1 MPITTLDITDFR
13 NIAKA
18 SLEPHADGLNVIVG
32 SNGSGKTS
40 LLEAIYY
47 LSNGRSFRASTA
59 TRLIRHQAH
68 KFAVF
73 AKILKDYEFVLPIG
87 AERDLGGV
95 SKLRVAEES
104 VDSIAELAACLP
116 LRMINSQSQALLEGA
131 PALRRRYL
139 DWGLF
144 YQADNFFSCWRQ
156 FERILKQ
163 RNALLK
169 QHARRDELTVW
180 NHELCKYTL
189 VFNELRQSYVDVLS
203 PAILTT
209 CEQLLPGMPIDIC
222 YKPGWDSQVD
232 YATVLEANFL
242 DDLRYG
248 GTQKGPHRA
257 ELEITIKGV
266 LAKHFLSR
274 GQQKLLIC
282 AMILA
287 QGAVLA
293 KYTNKGLI
301 YLVDDLPA
309 ELDLAS
315 RQKLISL
322 LSQQQKQVFVTAIER
337 NAIADLVPDNTPTPL
352 KVFHVEHGQVTSLE

>member
-1 MPITTLDITDFR
+1 MPITTLEITDFR

-18 SLEPHADGLNVIVG
+18 ALEPNADGLNVIVG
-32 SNGSGKTS
+32 ANGSGKTS

-47 LSNGRSFRASTA
+47 LGSGRSFRASTP
-59 TRLIRHQAH
+59 TRLVRHQAQ

-73 AKILKDYEFVLPIG
+73 AKVLKDYEFVLPIG
-87 AERDLGGV
+87 AERELSGV

-104 VDSIAELAACLP
+104 VDSIADLAACLP
-116 LRMINSQSQALLEGA
+116 LRMINSQSQALLEGG
-131 PALRRRYL
+131 PALRRQYL

-144 YQADNFFSCWRQ
+144 YQAENFFNCWRQ

-169 QHARRDELTVW
+169 QQVRRDELAVW
-180 NHELCKYTL
+180 THELCKYAL
-189 VFNELRQSYVDVLS
+189 VFNELRQSYINL
-203 PAILTT
+203 LTPMIVAT
-209 CEQLLPGMPIDIC
+209 CEQLLPDMVFEIS
-222 YKPGWDSQVD
+222 YKPGWDLQRD
-232 YATVLEANFL
+232 YAAVLQANYL

-248 GTQKGPHRA
+248 STQKGPHRA
-257 ELEITIKGV
+257 ELEVTINGV

-293 KYTNKGLI
+293 KYTKKGLI

-337 NAIADLVPDNTPTPL
+337 HAIADLVPDNTPTPL